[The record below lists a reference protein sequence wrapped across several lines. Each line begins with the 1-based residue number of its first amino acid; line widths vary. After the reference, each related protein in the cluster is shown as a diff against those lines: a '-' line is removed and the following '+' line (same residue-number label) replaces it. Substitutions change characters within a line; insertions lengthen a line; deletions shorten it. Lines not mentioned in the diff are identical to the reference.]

1 MYAEPLQTLIVSQDP
16 QDRTRARRLRGV
28 LTELALRDENALYA
42 NTRGLSQNNRQQGF
56 QPGYLNR
63 HSGECVLSCFGDGN
77 PAPIHVLD
85 GLPSAWVV
93 ARDTD
98 GHVTRTVPEIVSGF
112 IRNGI
117 FYTRDEAIKA
127 TAH

>member
-1 MYAEPLQTLIVSQDP
+1 MYAEQLQTLIVNQDP
-16 QDRTRARRLRGV
+16 QDRMRARRLHGV
-28 LTELALRDENALYA
+28 LTELTLRDENTLYA

-85 GLPSAWVV
+85 GLPSAWVM
-93 ARDTD
+93 ARDAD
-98 GHVTRTVPEIVSGF
+98 GHVTSTVPEIVSGF
-112 IRNGI
+112 IRDGV